1 MKKLMFL
8 ILILALVFGIS
19 SGSVFAQ
26 QEQPSLD
33 ATAQVYAVVLETF
46 DVNNIFDLDFGTVVA
61 PTEVS
66 GTVTVNPEG
75 TSGTSNI
82 PYHDQNVQA
91 ASFEITGGYDGTEGI
106 LYSVELPTSV
116 TINNGNGGS
125 MIVDNF
131 TSDLINNQGSI
142 NSTSEEFAVG
152 ATLNVAA
159 AQEAGS
165 YSGSFEVT
173 VTIE

>member
-8 ILILALVFGIS
+8 VLILTLVFGIS
-19 SGSVFAQ
+19 SGTIFAQ
-26 QEQPSLD
+26 TQPTLD
-33 ATAQVYAVVLETF
+33 ATAQIYAEVIEAFDLSNLE
-46 DVNNIFDLDFGTVVA
+46 DLDFGTLA
-61 PTEVS
+61 AAADTGGTITVS
-66 GTVTVNPEG
+66 PNG
-75 TSGTSNI
+75 TSSTSNI
-82 PYHDQNVQA
+82 PYHDGIVNA
-91 ASFEITGGYDGTEGI
+91 AGFEITSGYSGTEGI

-125 MIVDNF
+125 MTVDNF
-131 TSDLINNQGSI
+131 TSDLIGNEGFI
-142 NSTSEEFAVG
+142 TSTSEEFAVG
-152 ATLNVAA
+152 ATLNVGA